1 MKKVEWFIAISIM
14 VMGIICM
21 MVSATS
27 FRGMSILQLG
37 QSMGIFCIWFAGL
50 MLIIG
55 LIYIFL
61 KHKRKP

>member
-1 MKKVEWFIAISIM
+1 MKKVEWLIAIFIM

-27 FRGMSILQLG
+27 FRGMSFLQLG
-37 QSMGIFCIWFAGL
+37 QSVGTFCIWFAGL
-50 MLIIG
+50 LLMIG